1 MSLSWVFFT
10 FDSMFGFE
18 EEAIVKCGI
27 CISEFVPTHPSST
40 LSSSDPCI
48 NTQSHDQTQ
57 FSSGEEK
64 GEVGR
69 GGRDRKEEEKGVEE
83 ELGEVVMG
91 EAIERESRESRQ
103 RVARRKGGK
112 GGEREE

>member
-1 MSLSWVFFT
+1 MSPSWVFST

-18 EEAIVKCGI
+18 EE

-48 NTQSHDQTQ
+48 NTESHDQIQ

-83 ELGEVVMG
+83 E
-91 EAIERESRESRQ
+91 
-103 RVARRKGGK
+103 
-112 GGEREE
+112 